1 MGKIRLFIIEQ
12 LINLIFSLLRKLGN
26 QRKKTGDL
34 NMPGIKETKEALLF
48 GISMAMA
55 IDETTQDGFQ
65 WTDVLSLIK
74 PMVKLPAAIAGI
86 QDIPAELADLDEA
99 ERTELVEAIKELEF
113 ASEFSE
119 EIAEQALRVGVEIG
133 NLILKIRE
141 AKN

>member
-1 MGKIRLFIIEQ
+1 MGKIRTFIIEQ
-12 LINLIFSLLRKLGN
+12 LINLIFSLLKKLGN
-26 QRKKTGDL
+26 QRKKTGVL
-34 NMPGIKETKEALLF
+34 NMAGIKETKEALLF

>member
-1 MGKIRLFIIEQ
+1 MRKIRTFIIEQ

-86 QDIPAELADLDEA
+86 QDVPAELADLDEA

>member
-1 MGKIRLFIIEQ
+1 MRKIRTFIIEQ
-12 LINLIFSLLRKLGN
+12 LINLIFSLLKKLGN
-26 QRKKTGDL
+26 QRKKTGVL
-34 NMPGIKETKEALLF
+34 NMAGIKETKDALLF

-86 QDIPAELADLDEA
+86 QNVPAELADLDEA

>member
-1 MGKIRLFIIEQ
+1 MRKIRTFIIEQ

-34 NMPGIKETKEALLF
+34 NMPGIKETKEALFF

-86 QDIPAELADLDEA
+86 QNVPAELADLDEA

>member
-86 QDIPAELADLDEA
+86 QNVPAELADLDEA

>member
-1 MGKIRLFIIEQ
+1 MRKIRTFIIEQ

-86 QDIPAELADLDEA
+86 QNVPAELADLDEA

>member
-1 MGKIRLFIIEQ
+1 MRKIRTFIIEQ
-12 LINLIFSLLRKLGN
+12 LINLIFSLLKKLGN

-86 QDIPAELADLDEA
+86 QNVPAELADLDEA

>member
-12 LINLIFSLLRKLGN
+12 LINLIFSLLKKLGN
-26 QRKKTGDL
+26 QRKKTGVL

-86 QDIPAELADLDEA
+86 QNVPAELADLDEA